1 MIGENLLHY
10 RILSKIGQ
18 GGMGEVY
25 LALDTKLQRQV
36 ALKLLPPEIADQS
49 RRWERFVRETRAV
62 AALNHP
68 NIVTIYAVEEAD
80 GKHFF
85 TMELVSGETLDRLIP
100 PRGLAMGRFFELAVP
115 LAGALASAHACGIT
129 HRDLKP
135 ENVMVTREGRVKV
148 LDFGMAKRSDVAG
161 EGESTGTLTE
171 EGTVVG
177 TARYMSPEQA
187 SGQPLDHRS
196 DIFSLGIVLFE
207 MATGSY
213 PFRGRNSIQVL
224 SSILRDTPPR
234 PTELRQGLPSR
245 VGALIE
251 RCLEKEPEDRPQSA
265 EELRAQLEELRS
277 EPEAPGE
284 LSPDVIHTWAEPI
297 VRPKSLSPTYSSGR
311 STSVPGAMPALA
323 VLPLTDLSGQPDYF
337 VEGLTEELI
346 TSVAKIRSLRVISR
360 QSAMRYRGS
369 TKLLSDIAREL
380 GVDHVLEGTVMRAG
394 NRVRISLQL
403 LRAEPEQHLW
413 AERYDRDLGDVLAL
427 QSEVALAVAG
437 EIEVKLSAQEERLLG
452 AARTVA
458 PEVLES
464 YLEGRH
470 HWSKRSADSL
480 ERALSCF
487 QRAIAADPTYA
498 PSHAGLADSLALLGQ
513 QKSIA
518 GVGMRAKA
526 AARQALELDPGLGE
540 AHASLGFVSY
550 FYEWDW
556 ETAERELRRAL
567 ELTPNLVN
575 GHHWLWSL
583 LTALRRFDEARRSIR
598 RARELDPLAPIIV
611 NNLGVHHFITGDSAR
626 AAAEMRRAIEL
637 EPGFLAAHLGL
648 WQVYQSM
655 EDLPAAARE
664 LASGLRVLG
673 LQEPAAALERRAGD
687 LGYGAAMEALADEL
701 QRVTGPTLP
710 LEAVAWMYLAND
722 NRIKALGLLQKALER
737 RSPAVVWLGVAP
749 GWAPLRSERRYWEV
763 LEQLRLPAPPA

>member
-1 MIGENLLHY
+1 
-10 RILSKIGQ
+10 
-18 GGMGEVY
+18 MGEVY

-100 PRGLAMGRFFELAVP
+100 PRGLPLGRFFEIAVP
-115 LAGALASAHACGIT
+115 LAGALAAAHASGIT

-148 LDFGMAKRSDVAG
+148 LDFGMAKRSDAAA
-161 EGESTGTLTE
+161 EGESLGTLTE

-187 SGQPLDHRS
+187 SGQALDHRT

-224 SSILRDTPPR
+224 SSILRDTAPR

-277 EPEAPGE
+277 EPESPAD

-323 VLPLTDLSGQPDYF
+323 ILPLTDLSGQPDYF

-369 TKLLSDIAREL
+369 TKLLPDIAREL

-394 NRVRISLQL
+394 DRVRISLQL
-403 LRAEPEQHLW
+403 LRADPEQHLW

-458 PEVLES
+458 PEVLEA

-470 HWSKRSADSL
+470 HWGKRSADGL

-498 PSHAGLADSLALLGQ
+498 PAHAGLADSLALLGQ
-513 QKSIA
+513 QKSIP
-518 GVGMRAKA
+518 GVGVRARA
-526 AARQALELDPGLGE
+526 AARQALALDQGIGE

-550 FYEWDW
+550 FYDWDW
-556 ETAERELRRAL
+556 ETAESELRRAL

-575 GHHWLWSL
+575 GHHWLWAL
-583 LTALRRFDEARRSIR
+583 LAALRRFDEARRAIR
-598 RARELDPLAPIIV
+598 RARELDPLAPIVV
-611 NNLGVHHFITGDSAR
+611 NNVGVHYFVTGEPDR
-626 AAAEMRRAIEL
+626 AAVEMRRALEL

-655 EDLPAAARE
+655 GDSPAATRE
-664 LASGLRVLG
+664 LASALRVMG
-673 LQEPAAALERRAGD
+673 QQEPAGSLERRVGE
-687 LGYGAAMEALADEL
+687 LGYGAAMEALADDL
-701 QRVTGPTLP
+701 QRVSGATPP
-710 LEAVAWMYLAND
+710 LEALAWMYLAND
-722 NRIKALGLLQKALER
+722 NRMKALGLLQKALER
-737 RSPAVVWLGVAP
+737 RSSAVVWLGVAP
-749 GWAPLRSERRYWEV
+749 GWVPLRAEKRYWEV